1 VILIL
6 TQHHSCT
13 QLIEK
18 YEVQRFNIEK
28 LHKAIDQLLIIKVE
42 RDKLQE
48 EKELLMEVNTK
59 YDYHIEELKNKVR
72 LLMGEL
78 QSQKE
83 GRSAGKAVQEQIKA
97 FNLVDSSTQT
107 IGSST
112 SIVSSFSKVEGTVQN
127 QGENRLSVA
136 TTTVTDRARSS
147 TAGETAPPAPPP
159 APPAVPEDATLIP
172 PPPPIPFGKTLAIV
186 INV

>member
-1 VILIL
+1 M
-6 TQHHSCT
+6 
-13 QLIEK
+13 
-18 YEVQRFNIEK
+18 
-28 LHKAIDQLLIIKVE
+28 E

-48 EKELLMEVNTK
+48 EKELLMEVNSK

-83 GRSAGKAVQEQIKA
+83 GGRSAGKAVQEQIKT

-112 SIVSSFSKVEGTVQN
+112 SVISSFSKVEGTIQN

-136 TTTVTDRARSS
+136 IATRTERSS
-147 TAGETAPPAPPP
+147 TAGETASSAPPPP
-159 APPAVPEDATLIP
+159 APPAVPEDGTLIP
-172 PPPPIPFGKTLAIV
+172 PPPPIPFGKNLATIKNNIIIV
-186 INV
+186 P

>member
-1 VILIL
+1 MCMHYCYIII
-6 TQHHSCT
+6 

-28 LHKAIDQLLIIKVE
+28 LHKTIDQLLVFKVE

-48 EKELLMEVNTK
+48 EKELLMEVNSK

-83 GRSAGKAVQEQIKA
+83 GRSGKAVQEQIKA

-112 SIVSSFSKVEGTVQN
+112 STVSSFSKVE
-127 QGENRLSVA
+127 ESAA
-136 TTTVTDRARSS
+136 TTERSS
-147 TAGETAPPAPPP
+147 TQAGEAAASVALPPPPAPPP
-159 APPAVPEDATLIP
+159 PPAVPEDGTLIP
-172 PPPPIPFGKTLAIV
+172 PPPPIPFGKHHAI
-186 INV
+186 ISI

>member
-1 VILIL
+1 MHIHTYLATTLFI
-6 TQHHSCT
+6 

-28 LHKAIDQLLIIKVE
+28 LHKTIDQLLIIKVE

-48 EKELLMEVNTK
+48 EKELLMEVNSK

-83 GRSAGKAVQEQIKA
+83 GRSGKAVQEQIKA

-112 SIVSSFSKVEGTVQN
+112 SIVSSFSKVEGTQN
-127 QGENRLSVA
+127 QGENSVA
-136 TTTVTDRARSS
+136 TTERSS
-147 TAGETAPPAPPP
+147 IAGEAAASVAQPPPPAPPP
-159 APPAVPEDATLIP
+159 PPEDGTLIP
-172 PPPPIPFGKTLAIV
+172 PPPPIPFGKALATFTIV
-186 INV
+186 SEKA